1 MPSAFLLIAILLP
14 LVGGSLLYALKALPL
29 RAVRAACLALTLAV
43 SVLVWALILRAGEAS
58 FRVTRFAPDLE
69 VVLRLDGA
77 GRFFA
82 GILATL
88 WPLTVLYALSYMEGE
103 MRQRSFFCFFTL
115 SYAVSLGVAMA
126 GNLFTLY
133 FNYELLTL
141 ATLPLVMHA
150 MTREAIKASRTYLLF
165 SLGGAAFAFASMIF
179 LIAAGAGGSFT
190 LGGLLREAP
199 YGRPELVRFFFVI
212 GFFGFGVKATVF
224 PLHVWLPKASVAP
237 PPVTALL
244 HAVAV
249 VKAGA
254 FAVIRLTWYC
264 YGPDLLRGSWAQY
277 LPLCFAAFTVVYGS
291 VMALKQGHFKR
302 RLAYSTVANLSY
314 ILLGALLLT
323 PAGLAAGLV
332 HMAAHACC
340 KILAFFCAGT
350 ALRRAG
356 VEYHRDLSGLGRRMP
371 LTFACFAVS
380 GLALTGIPL
389 FNGFISKWQLLTA
402 CAETGDWAAWLGAAA
417 LLISALLTAIYMLTP
432 ACRAFFPGRDRTAAE
447 GADGERRPV
456 PLASVREADWRM
468 SLPHAVLAAGC
479 LVFGCWARPILDA
492 AARIAGL

>member
-1 MPSAFLLIAILLP
+1 MPSFLYPLAILLP
-14 LVGGSLLYALKALPL
+14 MIGGVLLYRVRALSEQ
-29 RAVRAACLALTLAV
+29 AVRRGAMGLTLVTSA
-43 SVLVWALILRAGEAS
+43 LVWALILWGGETS
-58 FRVTRFAPDLE
+58 VPVIRFADDLE
-69 VVLRLDGA
+69 VVLRLDGL

-82 GILATL
+82 GILAAL
-88 WPLTVLYALSYMEGE
+88 WPLTVLYALSYMEGAP
-103 MRQRSFFCFFTL
+103 RQKSFFSFFTI

-133 FNYELLTL
+133 FNYEMLTL
-141 ATLPLVMHA
+141 ATVPLVMHP
-150 MTREAIKASRTYLLF
+150 MTREAVKASRTYLLF
-165 SLGGAAFAFASMIF
+165 SLGGAAFAFATMIF

-199 YGRPELVRFFFVI
+199 YGRPELVRFFFVL

-237 PPVTALL
+237 TPVTALL

-254 FAVIRLTWYC
+254 FAVIRLCWYC
-264 YGPDLLRGSWAQY
+264 FSPDLLRGTWAQW

-302 RLAYSTVANLSY
+302 RLAYSTVSNLSY
-314 ILLGALLLT
+314 ILLGALLMT

-332 HMAAHACC
+332 HMAAHACI
-340 KILAFFCAGT
+340 KILAFFCAG
-350 ALRRAG
+350 AVWKRAG

-371 LTFACFAVS
+371 LTLACYAVS

-389 FNGFISKWQLLTA
+389 FSGFISKWQLLTA
-402 CAETGDWAAWLGAAA
+402 CAGLGTWEAWVGAGA

-432 ACRAFFPGRDRTAAE
+432 ACRAFFPGLDREAGRDPARFAA
-447 GADGERRPV
+447 
-456 PLASVREADWRM
+456 VREADWRM
-468 SLPHAVLAAGC
+468 SLPHVLLALGC
-479 LVFGCWARPILDA
+479 LVFGCFAQPILDA